1 MNVSFFELFF
11 KKDKNENKLCG
22 DINKL
27 VNRILDKKLS
37 DIKIATALIC
47 LKKHK
52 NPKIYAKVLDEIT
65 KHIEIK
71 FKDPDSIEVG
81 YPYKIKSFSPY
92 FIISASIVL
101 SLLPK
106 SDIRT
111 VFHGD
116 SLNKGSIKDIFDY
129 LNLSILTK
137 EDSVNMLKN
146 LNISFF
152 NRSLFF
158 PKLSSINYIREEL
171 NINDVFTY
179 VEKFSNPVG
188 SQYLIT
194 GAKNYEE
201 VLFYRDLLK
210 GRYKR
215 FAIVIDREGFPDIND
230 STNIFI
236 YGDKEE
242 VLEINLLDFKAKKLI
257 NSKFDIKTHIRFLED
272 LLSRNLKDFEN
283 LLFINGAL
291 LLYLKGKVHSIK
303 EGFDITKDL
312 FSKYDYSQ
320 ILKNLQYYANYLN
333 YKNIYEL

>member
-1 MNVSFFELFF
+1 
-11 KKDKNENKLCG
+11 
-22 DINKL
+22 
-27 VNRILDKKLS
+27 
-37 DIKIATALIC
+37 
-47 LKKHK
+47 
-52 NPKIYAKVLDEIT
+52 
-65 KHIEIK
+65 
-71 FKDPDSIEVG
+71 
-81 YPYKIKSFSPY
+81 
-92 FIISASIVL
+92 
-101 SLLPK
+101 
-106 SDIRT
+106 
-111 VFHGD
+111 
-116 SLNKGSIKDIFDY
+116 
-129 LNLSILTK
+129 LSILTK